1 MKLVRN
7 LTLRRPRHER
17 KMHTIMWC
25 FQPPRIFKRR
35 CSRACLDDL
44 FKSPSLDFPGRKRK
58 RHRTDDDNI
67 SMVSVDSVEFA
78 MKPEMKRKKR
88 SMPKIASIANLL
100 SPVRPV
106 KKVGHALQRSLSLK
120 NLASTPVLGSNSK
133 HAVTPYRPP
142 PPTPPKRRLSI
153 LWCDTV
159 GGHGVPE
166 GMDNCQLRRQEA
178 IFELYKSEEDLIEDL
193 HMVKTTYHDSLK
205 KLGLLSDTE
214 LNQIFGHID
223 TLMPLHEDLVLAL
236 RDQRMPDGTTQNV
249 GQVLLDWV
257 PRLENYVSYCSNQV
271 FAKDLLDMKKHD
283 PAVEDFL
290 QRCQDSPF
298 SRRLDLWSFLD
309 VPRSRLVKYPLL
321 LRNIAKLTPADN
333 EDISLLEEASQV
345 LEDIICAV
353 DTCTGRAKC
362 KLMRDKFDY
371 LDDKQKNPLIDESKA
386 VLCEG
391 ILKNNR
397 GTKLHGFIFEK
408 IMVLTR
414 PATRGNQLR
423 YQVYRQ
429 PIPLSEM
436 VLENLADGQKM
447 GSFKSTFTQNSTS
460 GKNVFKVSFV
470 DTTKG
475 QSHTL
480 QANDEHDKRQWLQC
494 LRSVLPPTV
503 STPPPLSPRLR
514 TEGDGQEDTMSVQS
528 LPLDGNV

>member
-1 MKLVRN
+1 MASISIMNIENRKPSKREMK
-7 LTLRRPRHER
+7 
-17 KMHTIMWC
+17 
-25 FQPPRIFKRR
+25 R
-35 CSRACLDDL
+35 CSRTCLDDL

-120 NLASTPVLGSNSK
+120 NLASTPVSNNSK

-159 GGHGVPE
+159 RGNGVPE
-166 GMDNCQLRRQEA
+166 GMDNCQLRRQES

-205 KLGLLSDTE
+205 KLGLLSDKE
-214 LNQIFGHID
+214 LDQIFGHID
-223 TLMPLHEDLVLAL
+223 SLMPLHEDLVLAL

-249 GQVLLDWV
+249 GEVLLAWV
-257 PRLENYVSYCSNQV
+257 PRLESYVSYCSNQV

-290 QRCQDSPF
+290 QRCQNSPF

-321 LRNIAKLTPADN
+321 LRSIAKSTPAGN
-333 EDISLLEEASQV
+333 EDVSLLEEASQV
-345 LEDIICAV
+345 VEDIICAV
-353 DTCTGRAKC
+353 DVCTGRAKC

-371 LDDKQKNPLIDESKA
+371 LDDKQKHPLIEESQA

-429 PIPLSEM
+429 PMPLAEM
-436 VLENLADGQKM
+436 VLLNLEDGQKM
-447 GSFKSTFTQNSTS
+447 GSFKSTFTQTA
-460 GKNVFKVSFV
+460 GKNMFKVSFS
-470 DTTKG
+470 DPSRG

-494 LRSVLPPTV
+494 LRNVLPPTV
-503 STPPPLSPRLR
+503 STPPLSPELR
-514 TEGDGQEDTMSVQS
+514 TMGDGQEDKMSVQS
-528 LPLDGNV
+528 LPLDSN